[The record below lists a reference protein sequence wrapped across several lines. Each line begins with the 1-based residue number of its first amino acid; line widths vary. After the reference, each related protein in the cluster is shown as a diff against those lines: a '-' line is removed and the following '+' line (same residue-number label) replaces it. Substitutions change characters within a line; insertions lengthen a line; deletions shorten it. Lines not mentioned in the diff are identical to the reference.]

1 MGVITRPNDY
11 SDGNVLTAAQLDA
24 DFNTIYSEFNGNID
38 NANIAA
44 DAAIDE
50 SKIAFNTTTGHTH
63 DGVDSYL
70 IQVNRAFGFYIAGT
84 PSVANDLGWNP
95 TSPQAMT
102 AVKMWAKCKTAP
114 TGADLIVR
122 VYNVTDGAIV
132 ATCTIAAGATTG
144 NNASMTTAAITAGD
158 VLRVDV
164 TQVGST
170 VPGADISV
178 ILECTQP

>member
-1 MGVITRPNDY
+1 MGLITQPVTY
-11 SDGNVLTAAQLDA
+11 ADGNTLTGAQLTSS
-24 DFNTIYSEFNGNID
+24 FNTIYNEFNGNID
-38 NANIAA
+38 NDNIDAS
-44 DAAIDE
+44 AAIVE
-50 SKIAFNTTTGHTH
+50 SKIDFDPVAGHSH

-70 IQVNRAFGFYIAGT
+70 IAVNRAFGFYIAGT

-95 TSPQAMT
+95 VAPQAMT
-102 AVKMWAKCKTAP
+102 AVKIWAKCKTAP
-114 TGADLIVR
+114 TGADLIAR
-122 VYNVTDGAIV
+122 VYNVTDGTVV
-132 ATCTIAAGATTG
+132 ATVTIAAGATTG

-164 TQVGST
+164 TQIGST